1 MVMTAIVSFC
11 WLVNAPESRR
21 ELNRLLVMGASL
33 NVVIVAHHTRPEVVP
48 IIREATQW
56 LKKNGHNYWM
66 PVGDGAA
73 LGLSELGAD
82 RSAQDADL
90 LISLGGDGTI
100 LRSVDLL
107 GGAPVPILGVNMGTL
122 GYLTEIEPEDLVACL
137 ERWIGRD
144 DRSDMVLDERMM
156 LAVQLVEKKTGQTR
170 VWRAL
175 NEAVIERQQSGHT
188 VWLDVTINH
197 EVFAR
202 YSADGVIVATPTGS
216 TAYSM
221 SARGPVV
228 SPRHKAMLLTP
239 VSPHML
245 FDRSLVLGPTEMLSM
260 QVVGTRPAELAID
273 GRHVA
278 SLEQGDV
285 VSYEADSCSAHFVRF
300 TQQPKFHQIV
310 RAKFGLGDE

>member
-1 MVMTAIVSFC
+1 MSSAV
-11 WLVNAPESRR
+11 
-21 ELNRLLVMGASL
+21 
-33 NVVIVAHHTRPEVVP
+33 NVVVVAHHTRQEVVP
-48 IIREATQW
+48 LIRQAEKW
-56 LKKNGHNYWM
+56 LKKNGHQMWM
-66 PVGDGAA
+66 PKVDASA
-73 LGLSELGAD
+73 LGLDEFGSD
-82 RSAQDADL
+82 RSTQDADL

-100 LRSVDLL
+100 LRSVELL

-122 GYLTEIEPEDLVACL
+122 GYLTEIEPEDLIDRL
-137 ERWIGRD
+137 EQWIKRD
-144 DRSDMVLDERMM
+144 EKSVIVLDERMM
-156 LAVQLVEKKTGQTR
+156 LAVTLKSKSKSQT
-170 VWRAL
+170 WRAL

-245 FDRSLVLGPTEMLSM
+245 FDRSLVLGPTETLSM

-278 SLEQGDV
+278 SLDQGDV
-285 VSYEADSCSAHFVRF
+285 VSYEADSCSALFVRF

>member
-1 MVMTAIVSFC
+1 MTAIVSFC
-11 WLVNAPESRR
+11 WWVNAPELCR

-33 NVVIVAHHTRPEVVP
+33 NVVIVAHHTRREVVP
-48 IIREATQW
+48 IIRKATQW

-66 PVGDGAA
+66 PVGDGVA

-122 GYLTEIEPEDLVACL
+122 GYLTEIEPEDLVDCL

-144 DRSDMVLDERMM
+144 DKSDMVLDERMM
-156 LAVQLVEKKTGQTR
+156 LAVQLVEKKTGQKR

-285 VSYEADSCSAHFVRF
+285 VSFEADSCSAHFVRL

>member
-1 MVMTAIVSFC
+1 
-11 WLVNAPESRR
+11 
-21 ELNRLLVMGASL
+21 
-33 NVVIVAHHTRPEVVP
+33 VVP
-48 IIREATQW
+48 VIREAKKW
-56 LKKNGHNYWM
+56 SDKNGHNSWM
-66 PVGDGAA
+66 PVGDAAA
-73 LGLSELGAD
+73 LGLSELGSD

-90 LISLGGDGTI
+90 LVSLGGDGTI

-122 GYLTEIEPEDLVACL
+122 GYLTEIEPEDLIARL
-137 ERWIGRD
+137 ELWVNRND
-144 DRSDMVLDERMM
+144 KSDIVLDERMM
-156 LAVQLVEKKTGQTR
+156 LAVTLKSKHATKT
-170 VWRAL
+170 WRAL

-228 SPRHKAMLLTP
+228 SPRHKAMVLTP

-245 FDRSLVLGPTEMLSM
+245 FDRSLVLGPTETLSM

-278 SLEQGDV
+278 SLDQGDV
-285 VSYEADSCSAHFVRF
+285 VSYEADSCSANFVRF

>member
-1 MVMTAIVSFC
+1 MA
-11 WLVNAPESRR
+11 E
-21 ELNRLLVMGASL
+21 SL
-33 NVVIVAHHTRPEVVP
+33 NIIFVAHHTRPEVVP
-48 IIREATQW
+48 IIREAKKW
-56 LKKNGHNYWM
+56 LDKNGHNSWM
-66 PVGDGAA
+66 PIGDSAA
-73 LGLSELGAD
+73 LGLSEFGAD

-90 LISLGGDGTI
+90 LVSLGGAGTI
-100 LRSVDLL
+100 LRSVELL

-122 GYLTEIEPEDLVACL
+122 GYLTEIEPEDLIDRL
-137 ERWIGRD
+137 ERWIKRD
-144 DRSDMVLDERMM
+144 EKSVIVLDERMM
-156 LAVQLVEKKTGQTR
+156 LAVTLKSQHRSQT
-170 VWRAL
+170 WRAL

-245 FDRSLVLGPTEMLSM
+245 FDRSLVLGPTETLSM

-278 SLEQGDV
+278 SLDQGDL
-285 VSYEADSCSAHFVRF
+285 VSFEADSCSAHFVR
-300 TQQPKFHQIV
+300 
-310 RAKFGLGDE
+310 